1 MLYIYYVKHQLF
13 KITQNIVL
21 KNKGGKILILQ
32 HNTGN
37 WLLPGGKINK
47 GETDI
52 EGLKREVKEEIGA
65 DEFTVEKIVDMDTW
79 EENEQGYCVITL
91 LGAVSLDKIILS
103 EEHINFAWV
112 SIDELDKYQFWTEK
126 IKMRIKK
133 ALS

>member
-1 MLYIYYVKHQLF
+1 MKHQLF